1 MCIFCSIIQRE
12 IPSNIIY
19 EDDTVMAILDISQ
32 VTKGHVLVIP
42 KQHTENFMTC
52 DTDVLKH
59 VMEVAQMLSK
69 RIMERTQAKGMNI
82 LSNVNEVAGQTVMHF
97 HVHLIPRYSEDD
109 ACVIE
114 F

>member
-19 EDDTVMAILDISQ
+19 EDDNILI
-32 VTKGHVLVIP
+32 VNKPKGL
-42 KQHTENFMTC
+42 C
-52 DTDVLKH
+52 DTDVFKH

-114 F
+114 FKESEKQNLEELAELLK